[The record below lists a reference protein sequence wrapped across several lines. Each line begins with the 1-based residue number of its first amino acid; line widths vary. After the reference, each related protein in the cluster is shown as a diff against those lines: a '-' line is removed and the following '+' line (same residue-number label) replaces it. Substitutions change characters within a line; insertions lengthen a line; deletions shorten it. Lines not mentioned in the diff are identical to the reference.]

1 MAIIKVS
8 QFNSAP
14 TAVSDY
20 EAQNAHIM
28 AFINQVNSQAFI
40 LTNPTGTT
48 EPTIKQ
54 DTYINHGGTLYTVD
68 TADETITGSP
78 ADGNVYIKLS
88 VSGDNLIASYVTD
101 ISAYTWNQVYGY
113 LASGTDIILPY
124 LLVKSGTSWT
134 KYRMDIKTPQY
145 VTDQNLRTTD
155 AVTFATVNTGQGAN
169 ELYAMNQAVRTTD
182 DVVFNTNHSP
192 FLPIDEGLGWLTLG
206 NFSGSRSATGIADI
220 TAYSGYPPFT
230 GTINVPFTLV
240 SSGGLSG
247 DTKIYL
253 YIKID
258 GTTVYTSSTAD
269 ASTVTGSTTVT
280 LDTGNSLEII
290 LNCNSISS
298 GDTMT
303 WNIDVQG
310 KRHLLPI
317 EVAACNGDF
326 I

>member
-101 ISAYTWNQVYGY
+101 ISSYTWNQVYGY

-124 LLVKSGTSWT
+124 MLVKSGTSWT
-134 KYRMDIKTPQY
+134 KYRMDIRNPAKI
-145 VTDQNLRTTD
+145 VTT
-155 AVTFATVNTGQGAN
+155 TVNTGQGDN
-169 ELYAMNQAVRTTD
+169 ELYPMNQGVRTTD
-182 DVVFNTNHSP
+182 EVTFSVVNSGKVNTGHGDNELYPMNQGVRTSDDVTFNQITLSGNLLPRTFLSVSWGPFSSQQSITLDRGLYHIYPNNEVRVEVYINGTWREAFKNDTSIAGFVLSDGTNAR
-192 FLPIDEGLGWLTLG
+192 IK
-206 NFSGSRSATGIADI
+206 NYTGI
-220 TAYSGYPPFT
+220 TT
-230 GTINVPFTLV
+230 GTIYGIRV
-240 SSGGLSG
+240 
-247 DTKIYL
+247 
-253 YIKID
+253 
-258 GTTVYTSSTAD
+258 
-269 ASTVTGSTTVT
+269 
-280 LDTGNSLEII
+280 
-290 LNCNSISS
+290 
-298 GDTMT
+298 
-303 WNIDVQG
+303 
-310 KRHLLPI
+310 
-317 EVAACNGDF
+317 
-326 I
+326 

>member
-68 TADETITGSP
+68 TADESITGSP

-101 ISAYTWNQVYGY
+101 ISSYTWNQVYGY

-155 AVTFATVNTGQGAN
+155 AVDFASVNTGQGAN
-169 ELYAMNQAVRTTD
+169 KLYAMDQNVTSTSNVEFRGLAISSSKKGSIEVTSAVTIDNYSVLLPKGIYLFEEETEIYLRAKTESSIND
-182 DVVFNTNHSP
+182 WNTIS
-192 FLPIDEGLGWLTLG
+192 L
-206 NFSGSRSATGIADI
+206 
-220 TAYSGYPPFT
+220 
-230 GTINVPFTLV
+230 
-240 SSGGLSG
+240 LSG
-247 DTKIYL
+247 LVIS
-253 YIKID
+253 D
-258 GTTVYTSSTAD
+258 GVRVGLKQT
-269 ASTVTGSTTVT
+269 TGS
-280 LDTGNSLEII
+280 SLYAHYMKF
-290 LNCNSISS
+290 S
-298 GDTMT
+298 
-303 WNIDVQG
+303 
-310 KRHLLPI
+310 
-317 EVAACNGDF
+317 
-326 I
+326 

>member
-68 TADETITGSP
+68 TADESITGSP

-101 ISAYTWNQVYGY
+101 ISSYTWNQVYGY

-155 AVTFATVNTGQGAN
+155 AVDFASVNTGQGDN

-182 DVVFNTNHSP
+182 DVEFTSLDIEYGQVYSLGRFGLYSTTNPFIAGVGLLRVSTNRSIDGANYKQNT
-192 FLPIDEGLGWLTLG
+192 IIRAVG
-206 NFSGSRSATGIADI
+206 GS
-220 TAYSGYPPFT
+220 AYSYDL
-230 GTINVPFTLV
+230 TIKNVWVFKDGQVP
-240 SSGGLSG
+240 
-247 DTKIYL
+247 
-253 YIKID
+253 YIVRSTPEVI
-258 GTTVYTSSTAD
+258 TVP
-269 ASTVTGSTTVT
+269 ASDPNT
-280 LDTGNSLEII
+280 EYI
-290 LNCNSISS
+290 LIPAM
-298 GDTMT
+298 DY
-303 WNIDVQG
+303 
-310 KRHLLPI
+310 
-317 EVAACNGDF
+317 
-326 I
+326 